1 MFIVI
6 EGIDGS
12 GKTTIVNELYKYCVN
27 TLKVKV
33 LKIKFPQYESPYGQI
48 ISKYLNNEYRN
59 DLEPW
64 IINTLFDCDKFNYKV
79 ILKHLLENNDI
90 IIADRYIL
98 SNIAYSCAR
107 LKNIQKSETVIDQ
120 LVYLNTQI
128 FELPSPDIT
137 FTMDIDLEN
146 YLKIKKVREV
156 TRGNDILENDL
167 ELLDNC
173 RSSYNMF
180 ETMGLCIKVPYVGVD
195 NRLKIIIDHISKI

>member
-12 GKTTIVNELYKYCVN
+12 GKTTIVKELYNYCVN
-27 TLKVKV
+27 NLKAKTL
-33 LKIKFPQYESPYGQI
+33 ITKFPQYESPYGQI
-48 ISKYLNNEYRN
+48 ISKYLNNEFRC

-64 IINTLFDCDKFNYKV
+64 IINTLFDCDKFNFKIV
-79 ILKHLLENNDI
+79 LKHLLEINDI
-90 IIADRYIL
+90 VIADRYIL

-107 LKNIQKSETVIDQ
+107 LKGIQDSEKVIDQ
-120 LVYLNTQI
+120 LVYLNTKI
-128 FELPSPDIT
+128 FELPLADIT
-137 FTMDIDLEN
+137 FIMDIDLDN
-146 YLKIKKVREV
+146 YLKIKNLRDS

-180 ETMGLCIKVPYVGVD
+180 ETMGLGIKIPYISVEE
-195 NRLKIIIDHISKI
+195 RLKIMIEYVSKI

>member
-12 GKTTIVNELYKYCVN
+12 GKTTIIKELYKYC
-27 TLKVKV
+27 TDIIKAKTIR
-33 LKIKFPQYESPYGQI
+33 IKFPQYESPYGQI
-48 ISKYLNNEYRN
+48 ISKYLNNEYRS

-64 IINTLFDCDKFNYKV
+64 IINTLFDCDKFNYKI

-90 IIADRYIL
+90 VIADRYIL

-120 LVYLNTQI
+120 LVYLNTKI
-128 FELPSPDIT
+128 FELPVPDIT
-137 FTMDIDLEN
+137 FIMDIDLEN
-146 YLKIKKVREV
+146 YLKIKNLREV

-180 ETMGLCIKVPYVGVD
+180 EKMGLGIKIPYIDVEE
-195 NRLKIIIDHISKI
+195 RLKIMIDHVSKI